1 MTPTDEQ
8 LAELRELLEQIAL
21 KAMYVEVWRKGE
33 PANSKLQ
40 VMFCKH
46 GSEGL
51 KEKADRALA
60 IVKGEVDEAVS
71 S

>member
-1 MTPTDEQ
+1 MTPSEEQ
-8 LAELRELLEQIAL
+8 LAELRALLEQIAL

-40 VMFCKH
+40 VMFCRH

-51 KEKADRALA
+51 KENADRALA
-60 IVKGEVDEAVS
+60 IIKGEVNEAVPS
-71 S
+71 

>member
-8 LAELRELLEQIAL
+8 LAELRELLEHIAL
-21 KAMYVEVWRKGE
+21 IAMYVEVWRKGE

-46 GSEGL
+46 GSKGL

>member
-1 MTPTDEQ
+1 MTPSEEQ
-8 LAELRELLEQIAL
+8 LAELRALLEQIAL

-40 VMFCKH
+40 VMFCRH

-51 KEKADRALA
+51 KENADRALA
-60 IVKGEVDEAVS
+60 IIKGEVDEAVS

>member
-8 LAELRELLEQIAL
+8 LEELRELLEHIAL

-60 IVKGEVDEAVS
+60 IIKGEMDEAIS

>member
-1 MTPTDEQ
+1 
-8 LAELRELLEQIAL
+8 
-21 KAMYVEVWRKGE
+21 MYVEVWRKGE

-40 VMFCKH
+40 VNFCKH

-60 IVKGEVDEAVS
+60 IIKGEK
-71 S
+71 